1 MMHNLLES
9 LNQNPFFSGGL
20 SLMVLGA
27 SAALL
32 RKLPG
37 QVWALIQRWLSITV
51 EVPDRDPAFRWL
63 QVWLAVQPY
72 AGRARDLSLA
82 TTWVPADAESDTA
95 VVFDA
100 DDSAATGP
108 SSRVKFL
115 LSPAPGTHLMLY
127 RNRLLILRRSRR
139 DLQNGN
145 ARTFQEN
152 LSLQVLGGT
161 RVLIEQLL
169 ADARKLACPRTPG
182 VSILTARYESWEA
195 TSWQPRR
202 PLESL
207 VLADG
212 ALEDTLDDLRTFYG
226 SRSWYVQRGIP
237 YRRGYLLHG
246 PPGNGKTTLVLA
258 AAGELNLSVAVL
270 SLSNRLLSDDA
281 LRGLVDALP
290 PATLLLIEDVDC
302 VFKAERMTTEQT
314 GVTLSGLLNALDG
327 VSSREGRVL
336 FLTTNHPERLDPA
349 LVRPGR
355 VDRKVELGH
364 ATPDQ
369 ARRLFLWFYQDC
381 DVPPRELESLAER
394 FAAQVPR
401 GKTCMAAVQEHLLR
415 HRDAPAAA
423 AHEVVFDEHTSSS
436 SSTPIEAGQKSP
448 AAVGQEK
455 SAAVQAVP

>member
-1 MMHNLLES
+1 MTQVLLDA
-9 LNQNPFFSGGL
+9 LNHNPFFSGGL
-20 SLMVLGA
+20 SLMVVGA
-27 SAALL
+27 AVALL
-32 RKLPG
+32 RKLPA
-37 QVWALIQRWLSITV
+37 QLWAFLQRRFSITV
-51 EVPDRDPAFRWL
+51 EIPDRDPAFRWL
-63 QVWLAVQPY
+63 QVWLAAQPY

-82 TTWVPADAESDTA
+82 TTWIPAGAESDTA

-108 SSRVKFL
+108 SSQVKFL
-115 LSPAPGTHLMLY
+115 LSPAPGTHLMFY
-127 RNRLLILRRSRR
+127 RNRLVILRRSRR

-152 LSLQVLGGT
+152 LTLQVLGGS
-161 RVLIEQLL
+161 RPLIEDLL
-169 ADARKLACPRTPG
+169 IEARKLACPKTPG
-182 VSILTARYESWEA
+182 VSVLTARYEAWET

-212 ALEDTLDDLRTFYG
+212 LLDDVLDDLQSFYN
-226 SRSWYVQRGIP
+226 SRAWYVRRGIP
-237 YRRGYLLHG
+237 HRRGYLLHG

-281 LRGLVDALP
+281 LRSLVDALP

-302 VFKAERMTTEQT
+302 VFKTERTTSDQT

-336 FLTTNHPERLDPA
+336 FLTTNHPDRLDPA
-349 LVRPGR
+349 LIRPGR
-355 VDRKVELGH
+355 VDRKIELHH

-369 ARRLFLWFYQDC
+369 ARRMFLWFYQDC
-381 DVPPRELESLAER
+381 GLAAPELEALADR

-401 GKTCMAAVQEHLLR
+401 HKVCMAAIQEHLLR
-415 HRDAPAAA
+415 HRGEPAAA
-423 AHEVVFDEHTSSS
+423 AHEVVFEE
-436 SSTPIEAGQKSP
+436 PPRAIPGP
-448 AAVGQEK
+448 VAVLATVASQH
-455 SAAVQAVP
+455 

>member
-1 MMHNLLES
+1 MTHNLLEL

-27 SAALL
+27 AAALL
-32 RKLPG
+32 RKVPG
-37 QVWALIQRWLSITV
+37 QLWTLVQRWLSITV

-63 QVWLAVQPY
+63 QVWLASQPY
-72 AGRARDLSLA
+72 AGRARDLSLS
-82 TTWVPADAESDTA
+82 TTWVPAGTDSDTA
-95 VVFDA
+95 LVFDA
-100 DDSAATGP
+100 DDSAAT
-108 SSRVKFL
+108 SLTSQVKFL

-127 RNRLLILRRSRR
+127 KNRLLILRRSRR

-152 LSLQVLGGT
+152 LTLQIIGGT
-161 RVLIEQLL
+161 RMLIEQLL

-182 VSILTARYESWEA
+182 VSILTARYENWET

-202 PLESL
+202 PVESL
-207 VLADG
+207 VLAGD
-212 ALEDTLDDLRTFYG
+212 LLDELLNDLRTFYA
-226 SRSWYVQRGIP
+226 SRAWYIQRGIP
-237 YRRGYLLHG
+237 HRRGYLLHG

-281 LRGLVDALP
+281 LRCLVDALP

-302 VFKAERMTTEQT
+302 VFKSERTTTDQT

-327 VSSREGRVL
+327 VSSREGRVM

-364 ATPDQ
+364 ASADQ
-369 ARRLFLWFYQDC
+369 ARRMYLWFYQGYG
-381 DVPPRELESLAER
+381 LSGMALGSLADR
-394 FAAQVPR
+394 FAAQVPPGR
-401 GKTCMAAVQEHLLR
+401 VCMAAIQEHLLR
-415 HRDAPAAA
+415 HRSSPEAAA
-423 AHEVVFDEHTSSS
+423 NEVVFDEYVPNQGVSGTYK
-436 SSTPIEAGQKSP
+436 PALLAEAR
-448 AAVGQEK
+448 
-455 SAAVQAVP
+455 